1 MPRFE
6 TVVTRT
12 TWLLGTAAGGVIECA
27 LDLGEVRTLD
37 GRSVAPLCEVE
48 LELKSGPVSELFTLA
63 RELGESLPLTL
74 EHRSKAARGYMLWR
88 REPQSNPDK
97 AGLPA
102 LGANATAAQAMT
114 QIVISGI
121 AHLQRNW
128 QAAANA
134 TRYNPE
140 HVHQMRV
147 ATRRLRTAFS
157 VFGQL
162 DESLRAHPIVGELR
176 WLAASLGDA
185 RNWDVLLAETFSKV
199 SSAFPDEASLA
210 DLARRAQLRRRRAR
224 GQVREALQSAR
235 YFSLV
240 LNLSEFIVRVHEYPT
255 LAVPVVPVAATM
267 LTRRHK
273 QLRKRARHLA
283 ALSATER
290 HALRIAAKK
299 LRYTAEFFASLFAGS
314 KLDRFLRHFG
324 RLQKALGALND
335 LDTMRGLMNDLAEGA
350 NADMQRA
357 LALCTGWSTGL
368 EEGRIPDLA
377 PCWKSVRRTSPFW
390 PDHRTMIEAK
400 RTEESAT
407 VENTDADA
415 AVGTAEQTKV

>member
-1 MPRFE
+1 
-6 TVVTRT
+6 
-12 TWLLGTAAGGVIECA
+12 
-27 LDLGEVRTLD
+27 
-37 GRSVAPLCEVE
+37 
-48 LELKSGPVSELFTLA
+48 
-63 RELGESLPLTL
+63 
-74 EHRSKAARGYMLWR
+74 
-88 REPQSNPDK
+88 
-97 AGLPA
+97 
-102 LGANATAAQAMT
+102 MT

-128 QAAANA
+128 QAAMNA

-162 DESLRAHPIVGELR
+162 DESLKAHPIVGELR
-176 WLAASLGDA
+176 WLAASLGEA

-199 SSAFPDEASLA
+199 SIAFPNEASLA
-210 DLARRAQLRRRRAR
+210 DLAREAQVRRRRSRAAL
-224 GQVREALQSAR
+224 REALHSAR

-240 LNLSEFIVRVHEYPT
+240 LNLSEFTVRLHEYPT
-255 LAVPVVPVAATM
+255 LIVPVVPVATRV

-273 QLRKRARHLA
+273 QLRRRARHLA
-283 ALSATER
+283 ALSANER

-314 KLDRFLRHFG
+314 KLDRYLRHFR
-324 RLQKALGALND
+324 RLQKALGGLND
-335 LDTMRGLMNDLAEGA
+335 LDTMRGLMNELAEGT

-368 EEGRIPDLA
+368 EEGRIPGLA
-377 PCWKSVRRTSPFW
+377 LCWKSVRRTARFW
-390 PDHRTMIEAK
+390 PDHREMIDARRAEASEAAETMEP
-400 RTEESAT
+400 
-407 VENTDADA
+407 DA
-415 AVGTAEQTKV
+415 ALEAAEQAKI